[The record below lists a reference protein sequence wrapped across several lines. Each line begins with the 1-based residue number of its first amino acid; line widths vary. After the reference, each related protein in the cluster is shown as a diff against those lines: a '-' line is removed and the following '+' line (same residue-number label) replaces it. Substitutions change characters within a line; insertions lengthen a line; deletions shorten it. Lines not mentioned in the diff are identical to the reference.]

1 MPDAPRPLFR
11 SAVAAATALAL
22 TACGALPQ
30 FTDELE
36 AAAACLDSARPDEA
50 VDRLAVALTV
60 APSNRDRVAVLAMQV
75 EAHLARD
82 DVEQAAFAV
91 EQARL
96 IAPAAFLAWKA
107 QAVLD
112 LRRLG
117 TEPARAALSAAKG
130 RSESEGQAAW
140 TRDFAHLLDALDA
153 FRDGDLTAARKHL
166 ADVTHA
172 DVAPSASWLRARLD
186 AVDLVQSQR
195 IGAARDAGAREGVLD
210 LWHATRDDHA
220 LQDRVLAHARQIGV
234 AFEPSPSRETDVQ
247 ARARLTPSPLA
258 VASVAAVARI
268 ALEQVPLRSRSDS

>member
-1 MPDAPRPLFR
+1 MPDARPLPVH
-11 SAVAAATALAL
+11 AVLAAATALVL
-22 TACGALPQ
+22 TACGAAPH

-60 APSNRDRVAVLAMQV
+60 APSNHDRVQVLAMQV
-75 EAHLARD
+75 EAQLARD

-117 TEPARAALSAAKG
+117 TDAARAALSAAKG
-130 RSESEGQAAW
+130 RVESAGQGTW
-140 TRDFAHLLDALDA
+140 SRDFERLLDALDA
-153 FRDGDLTAARKHL
+153 FRDGDLNAARTHL
-166 ADVTHA
+166 VEITHA
-172 DVAPSASWLRARLD
+172 DVAPSAAWLRARLD
-186 AVDLVQSQR
+186 AVELVHAQR
-195 IGAARDAGAREGVLD
+195 IGAAGELGAREGLLD
-210 LWHATRDDHA
+210 LWHAARDDRSA
-220 LQDRVLAHARQIGV
+220 QERVLAYGRQIGGTL
-234 AFEPSPSRETDVQ
+234 EPSCLRQADVQ
-247 ARARLTPSPLA
+247 ARARLAPSPLA